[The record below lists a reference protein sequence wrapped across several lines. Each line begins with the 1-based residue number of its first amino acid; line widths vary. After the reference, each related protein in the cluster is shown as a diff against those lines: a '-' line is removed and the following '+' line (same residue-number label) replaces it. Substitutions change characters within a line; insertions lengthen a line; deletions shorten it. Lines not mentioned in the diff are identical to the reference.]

1 MPLWVTHSGYQG
13 PGEFGNQ
20 SYLVLFLGA
29 CQAESECIEKMETMG
44 FQEGPHPLAP
54 RQLLYTVSATQSST
68 AVLRPG
74 VCAQI
79 HEAARNPHSF
89 ILQI

>member
-1 MPLWVTHSGYQG
+1 MPLWVTHPGCQG
-13 PGEFGNQ
+13 PGEYGNQ
-20 SYLVLFLGA
+20 SYLVLFLVA

-54 RQLLYTVSATQSST
+54 GQPLHVALAGQSSP
-68 AVLRPG
+68 AVLCPG

-79 HEAARNPHSF
+79 HEAAGNPHSF
-89 ILQI
+89 VHQI